1 MRSPTV
7 SVIIPTYNRGHLI
20 NRAINTVLVQTFQDF
35 EVIVVDDGSTDN
47 TIEVVNRL
55 SDDRVSLLK
64 INENRGAS
72 FARNRGIE
80 LAAGRY
86 IAFQDS
92 DDEWKKDKLKKQIQ
106 VFNNAAPEVGLV
118 YTGYWNAKDDGKTYL
133 PSPSIR
139 PKEGYLH
146 NVLLE
151 GNFIAMPTALVR
163 KECLLRVG
171 LFDEH
176 LPRLQDWDLWLRIS
190 KECFF
195 RFINEPLATAY
206 FQAESIS
213 SHPEKLAQAFDLILQ
228 KHTEDFEKNRKALAQ
243 AYFFIGSHLLHSD
256 LRTNQQR
263 IYLKK
268 AAKLNPLE
276 IRYIS
281 YAFISCLGDTTWN
294 KIRTIYRKIKGII
307 KHLSKK
313 NGHLFVFL

>member
-133 PSPSIR
+133 PSLQFVQKRAISI
-139 PKEGYLH
+139 
-146 NVLLE
+146 
-151 GNFIAMPTALVR
+151 MSS
-163 KECLLRVG
+163 LR
-171 LFDEH
+171 EIS
-176 LPRLQDWDLWLRIS
+176 LP
-190 KECFF
+190 CP
-195 RFINEPLATAY
+195 PL
-206 FQAESIS
+206 
-213 SHPEKLAQAFDLILQ
+213 
-228 KHTEDFEKNRKALAQ
+228 
-243 AYFFIGSHLLHSD
+243 
-256 LRTNQQR
+256 
-263 IYLKK
+263 
-268 AAKLNPLE
+268 
-276 IRYIS
+276 
-281 YAFISCLGDTTWN
+281 
-294 KIRTIYRKIKGII
+294 
-307 KHLSKK
+307 
-313 NGHLFVFL
+313 